1 MPAKPKCK
9 CGCGLPATLKIQMA
23 NYASV
28 ECAYKRARQLQDKA
42 KAEKERKARQEHRQ
56 RKEAVKTR
64 SEWLKQAQTVFNQYI
79 RLRDKDLPCI
89 SCQRYHQGQYH
100 AGHYLTVGA
109 RPELRFNPLNV
120 WRQCSAC
127 NLHLS
132 GNLINYRINLIK
144 KIGLT
149 EVEKLEGPHEPLK
162 LSIDDIKALIA
173 EYRAKVKE
181 LLAKQKQL
189 G

>member
-9 CGCGLPATLKIQMA
+9 CGCGQPATIKIQMA

-28 ECAYKRARQLQDKA
+28 DCAYKRARQLQDKA
-42 KAEKERKARQEHRQ
+42 KAEAEKRARQEHRQ

-64 SEWLKQAQTVFNQYI
+64 SEWLRQAQTVFNQYV

-89 SCQRYHQGQYH
+89 SCQRHHQGQYH

-109 RPELRFNPLNV
+109 CPELRFNELNV
-120 WRQCSAC
+120 NSQCSAC

-132 GNLINYRINLIK
+132 GNLINYRINLIS
-144 KIGLT
+144 KIGKNK
-149 EVEKLEGPHEPLK
+149 VEWLESKHEPLK
-162 LSIDDIKALIA
+162 ITIPEIKELIA
-173 EYRAKVKE
+173 TYRAKIK
-181 LLAKQKQL
+181 KIK
-189 G
+189 